1 MLQFWLYS
9 VNHKWAVINGGTRTQ
24 ILVLVMPTTDFWKII
39 KKIFFLCGQ
48 LVKCPCF
55 FKTFKEIRFY
65 FRLNFIGYSHEVYK
79 LNKHLLLFFL
89 VKKNVSS
96 LFSWLINVDI
106 ASLNHI
112 GEEINFV
119 LLAHLWPQKLLK
131 NEELLPN

>member
-24 ILVLVMPTTDFWKII
+24 ILVLYSNYRFLKNHQKDI
-39 KKIFFLCGQ
+39 FLCGQ

-79 LNKHLLLFFL
+79 LNKHMLLFFL

-131 NEELLPN
+131 NEELPPN